1 MCIFLLIFIKWRKNS
16 LWAFDYILD
25 NSKVL
30 KRGGNSIQINLNENH
45 KQDNKM
51 QSIILSGRREQHAK
65 ECALQKNNSTTY
77 QESGEKKKG
86 IKKGTE

>member
-1 MCIFLLIFIKWRKNS
+1 
-16 LWAFDYILD
+16 
-25 NSKVL
+25 
-30 KRGGNSIQINLNENH
+30 
-45 KQDNKM
+45 M